1 MNSNPQLQVIPIGS
15 IKPNTFNPNR
25 MSKRE
30 FAEYVAEVRHLGRLP
45 KPTVVRPRGD
55 GRFEIID
62 GAHGVDAAK
71 EAGFSEILCEVR
83 ELDDFEA
90 LRECFKRNRGG
101 KDNPLLLGRMFRK
114 MLQAKKTQEKLS
126 IRKLAEMIVVP
137 ASTINAYI
145 GYVKAAELR
154 GACAPGTAE
163 DDISRLSHSRM
174 RFYRELPDSVRDAWL
189 DGGGDLHAFDDIQG
203 FSSGRL
209 AYEIN
214 TIKLGKYLDG
224 RPWHFRQSVERLAQ
238 LCRWC
243 SRHRA
248 LEGYRDYVASVAELH
263 LPAWVLDLLPCES
276 DGESAAPLLKPDQWH
291 RILKSAKPRAKKEA
305 ALEHLVAADI
315 RVALRDAGIKPES
328 VLGPDVAE
336 ALQILKSAPDFIRAA
351 SHLSLNEQRAL
362 AELDVVEDEQFVME
376 AKRLTCEWLRL
387 VREDASEQDQKR
399 LLDVEPTSNSVTDVF
414 LACLAHLRCEQVA
427 AIEDALFSNQEE
439 LLARV
444 LEILGDTRAIRG
456 GVIGD
461 RPAAEVLA
469 ERLDAIDWPE
479 FHLVAA
485 GVFSGMSAEN
495 AGRRWL
501 EALQREL
508 ESDSGSEL

>member
-1 MNSNPQLQVIPIGS
+1 MNSNPHLQMIPIGS

-25 MSKRE
+25 MSERE

-55 GRFEIID
+55 GSYDIVD
-62 GAHGVDAAK
+62 GEHGWRAANK
-71 EAGFSEILCEVR
+71 IGFSEILCEVR
-83 ELDDFEA
+83 EIDEFDSM
-90 LRECFKRNRGG
+90 RECYKRNRGG

-137 ASTINAYI
+137 ASTINSYI
-145 GYVKAAELR
+145 GYVKAVELR
-154 GACAPGTAE
+154 GACAPDTA
-163 DDISRLSHSRM
+163 DGDISRLSQTRM
-174 RFYRELPDSVRDAWL
+174 RLYRELPDSMRDAWL
-189 DGGGDLHAFDDIQG
+189 DGGGDLCAFDDVQG
-203 FSSGRL
+203 FSSSQL

-248 LEGYRDYVASVAELH
+248 LEDYRDYVASVAELH

-291 RILKSAKPRAKKEA
+291 KILKSAKPRAKQEA

-315 RVALRDAGIKPES
+315 RVALRNAGIKPES
-328 VLGPDVAE
+328 VLGPDDAE

-351 SHLSLNEQRAL
+351 GHLSLNEQRAL

-387 VREDASEQDQKR
+387 VRENASEQDQKR
-399 LLDVEPTSNSVTDVF
+399 LLDVEPASNSVTDVF
-414 LACLAHLRCEQVA
+414 LACLEHLRGEQEA
-427 AIEDALFSNQEE
+427 AVEDALFSNQDE
-439 LLARV
+439 LLERV
-444 LEILGDTRAIRG
+444 LEILGETRAIRG
-456 GVIGD
+456 GVIRGL
-461 RPAAEVLA
+461 PAAEVLA

-479 FHLVAA
+479 FYLVAT
-485 GVFSGMSAEN
+485 GVFSGMSVED
-495 AGRRWL
+495 AGRRWF
-501 EALQREL
+501 EAMQREPDL
-508 ESDSGSEL
+508 DPGSE